1 MLIVKSIS
9 HFIFTL
15 LAFIALFVYLYPVH
29 FKWLPCD
36 TGMLLHMTGFV
47 YFCFCGK
54 VKHLNQQIFAVYL
67 WTLSL
72 LIMGLS
78 TAAING
84 CFDFGVLRKV
94 IAVVLY
100 SFSAFLVIRLIRKV
114 VVDFT
119 FFKLLEWIVYVAF
132 VQAILSFILFLNAD
146 IMRFYLD
153 SIRLDDV
160 SKDIISAQSSFRLIA
175 VANTQ
180 YANMAVM
187 YGIAFLSALTLPF
200 SKRSALYQRKFL
212 YYSIIFTI
220 LVAGILSART
230 FFLILLFSF
239 VYFFYLLWKKKGI
252 RVLWYGG
259 GVVLVVSFLLIGGYM
274 VLKNSEYERTFQW
287 MFEWYINLKENGSLE
302 TSSSNR
308 LKEMYFWPEDLK
320 TWLVGDGRFQNE
332 NGSFYKS
339 TDAGYLRNLFYW
351 GILGGLLF
359 YFVQYQYYII
369 VRKSTD
375 TLLVKR
381 FLGFLVIWFFLYNI
395 KEFWYANMY
404 WVLFLTALLQVKN
417 GISLHRHI

>member
-1 MLIVKSIS
+1 
-9 HFIFTL
+9 
-15 LAFIALFVYLYPVH
+15 
-29 FKWLPCD
+29 
-36 TGMLLHMTGFV
+36 
-47 YFCFCGK
+47 
-54 VKHLNQQIFAVYL
+54 
-67 WTLSL
+67 
-72 LIMGLS
+72 
-78 TAAING
+78 
-84 CFDFGVLRKV
+84 
-94 IAVVLY
+94 
-100 SFSAFLVIRLIRKV
+100 
-114 VVDFT
+114 
-119 FFKLLEWIVYVAF
+119 
-132 VQAILSFILFLNAD
+132 
-146 IMRFYLD
+146 
-153 SIRLDDV
+153 
-160 SKDIISAQSSFRLIA
+160 
-175 VANTQ
+175 
-180 YANMAVM
+180 
-187 YGIAFLSALTLPF
+187 
-200 SKRSALYQRKFL
+200 
-212 YYSIIFTI
+212 
-220 LVAGILSART
+220 
-230 FFLILLFSF
+230 
-239 VYFFYLLWKKKGI
+239 
-252 RVLWYGG
+252 
-259 GVVLVVSFLLIGGYM
+259 M

>member
-1 MLIVKSIS
+1 M
-9 HFIFTL
+9 
-15 LAFIALFVYLYPVH
+15 
-29 FKWLPCD
+29 
-36 TGMLLHMTGFV
+36 
-47 YFCFCGK
+47 
-54 VKHLNQQIFAVYL
+54 
-67 WTLSL
+67 
-72 LIMGLS
+72 
-78 TAAING
+78 
-84 CFDFGVLRKV
+84 
-94 IAVVLY
+94 
-100 SFSAFLVIRLIRKV
+100 
-114 VVDFT
+114 
-119 FFKLLEWIVYVAF
+119 LEWIVYVDF